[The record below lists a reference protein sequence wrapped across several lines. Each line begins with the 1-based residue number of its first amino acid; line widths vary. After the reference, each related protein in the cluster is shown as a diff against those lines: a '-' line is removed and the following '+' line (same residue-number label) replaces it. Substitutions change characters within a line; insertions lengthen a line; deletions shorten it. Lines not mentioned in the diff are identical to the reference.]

1 MTKVNITDNSVAD
14 SEYMYAV
21 EIVNGDNYTKK
32 FVLAPTGIDTDKWFI
47 TYVNGKDIA
56 GHGAIVADSGVI
68 EVKGYTT
75 ATVYVKITYISGD
88 EAPALPTEISIAITV
103 TDLGDAACA
112 VSTDT
117 PDNVTIS
124 GNVATVKSVTSDST
138 VTIDDNGAS
147 GRDVVNKK
155 SDMPVYDWILIAIA
169 VAALFFLIWAASK
182 RGVFSRRK

>member
-32 FVLAPTGIDTDKWFI
+32 FVLAPTGIDTGKWFI

-56 GHGAIVADSGVI
+56 GHVVDSGVI

-138 VTIDDNGAS
+138 VTIDENGAS